1 LQIAGQEGCDA
12 VSQDLELAAD
22 RRLLG
27 RTSTV
32 ERLADILR
40 SRITEGYFKPGD
52 RLPEDSIGKALEVSR
67 NTLREAFRLLTH
79 ERLLVHELNRG
90 VFVCKLTVEDL
101 IDVYR
106 VRKLVECGAV
116 RGLAGRPPVGEM
128 VRAVADGNEAM
139 RAQDWRAL
147 GTANMV
153 FHQGVAA
160 LAGSER
166 VDELMRGVLA
176 ELRLHFHSMAD
187 PRRFH
192 EPYLERNR
200 EILTVIETGDGPAA
214 ERLLHKYLDDSEH
227 QLVEAYRAAAD

>member
-1 LQIAGQEGCDA
+1 M
-12 VSQDLELAAD
+12 SPDLELAAD

-40 SRITEGYFKPGD
+40 SRIIEGFFAPGE
-52 RLPEDSIGKALEVSR
+52 RLAEDSIGSALGVSR

-90 VFVCKLTVEDL
+90 VFVCKLTVADL

-106 VRKLVECGAV
+106 VRKIVECGAV
-116 RGLAGRPPVGEM
+116 RNLDGRPAQVGDM
-128 VRAVADGNEAM
+128 AMAVSQGEEAM
-139 RAQDWRAL
+139 RAQNWRAL

-153 FHQGVAA
+153 FHQSVAA
-160 LAGSER
+160 VAGSPR

-200 EILTVIETGDGPAA
+200 EILAVIETGDGPAA

-227 QLVEAYRAAAD
+227 QLVEAYRAAG

>member
-1 LQIAGQEGCDA
+1 VVQE
-12 VSQDLELAAD
+12 LELAAD

-90 VFVCKLTVEDL
+90 VFVCKLTIEDL

-116 RGLAGRPPVGEM
+116 RGLAGPPRIDDM
-128 VRAVADGNEAM
+128 AAAVAQGDEAM
-139 RAQDWRAL
+139 RAQNWRAL
-147 GTANMV
+147 GTANMM

-160 LAGSER
+160 LAGSPR

-200 EILTVIETGDGPAA
+200 EILTVIQSGDGAA
-214 ERLLHKYLDDSEH
+214 ADRLLHKYLDDSEH
-227 QLVEAYRAAAD
+227 QLVAAYRAAG